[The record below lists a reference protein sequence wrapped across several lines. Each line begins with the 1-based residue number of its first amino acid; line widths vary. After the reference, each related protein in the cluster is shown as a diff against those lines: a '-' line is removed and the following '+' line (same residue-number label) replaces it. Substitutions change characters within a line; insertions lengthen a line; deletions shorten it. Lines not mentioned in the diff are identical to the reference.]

1 MGGDPAVEP
10 NSHLLFLVELQL
22 VHVGTQHVANHDDVL
37 VTNMLKS
44 CGICGSTAEP
54 VKWRGSNSLAVPMWD
69 YTTLD
74 KPEFS
79 GLHLIFNCLFNL
91 VFKFWGRP

>member
-22 VHVGTQHVANHDDVL
+22 VHVGTQHVANHDVL
-37 VTNMLKS
+37 VTSMLKS

-54 VKWRGSNSLAVPMWD
+54 VKCAGRGSNPLPVPMWD

-74 KPEFS
+74 QPEFS
-79 GLHLIFNCLFNL
+79 EGSIQFS
-91 VFKFWGRP
+91 VFCSI